1 VKRRIFVI
9 AAAAA
14 LATGLALP
22 PQLRAETALR
32 IATEGAYPPFNMK
45 DKSGKL
51 TGFDVDIAK
60 ALCAQIKAKC
70 TIVAQ
75 DWDGIIPGLLAK
87 KYDAI
92 VASMSITDE
101 RKKKVDFTAPY
112 YANYLQFVAK
122 KGMKLDISKAGLK
135 GKTIGAQ
142 RATISSQYLEKQYK
156 DVVRIK
162 VYGTQQAAWLDLQSG
177 RVDAVLSDIYP
188 AHDWIRK
195 NPAFTFVGKKIDI
208 GDKIGIAVRKDETAL
223 RDKLSKGIA
232 ALRANGTYQKIN
244 AKYFPFDIYK

>member
-1 VKRRIFVI
+1 MNRRIFVI

-14 LATGLALP
+14 VAAMLALS
-22 PQLRAETALR
+22 QQSRAEDTIR

-51 TGFDVDIAK
+51 TGFDVDIAM
-60 ALCAQIKAKC
+60 ALCAEIKAKC

-101 RKKKVDFTAPY
+101 RKQKVDFTAPY
-112 YANYLQFVAK
+112 YSNYLQFVAK

-142 RATISSQYLEKQYK
+142 RATVASQHLEKAYK

-188 AHDWIRK
+188 AHDWIQK
-195 NPAFTFVGKKIDI
+195 NPAFAFVGEKIDI
-208 GDKIGIAVRKDETAL
+208 DDKIGIAVRKDDAGL

-244 AKYFPFDIYK
+244 TKYFPFDIYQ

>member
-1 VKRRIFVI
+1 MKGRNFLAAGM
-9 AAAAA
+9 AAAMAF
-14 LATGLALP
+14 GLSGA
-22 PQLRAETALR
+22 QAAETIR

-60 ALCAQIKAKC
+60 ALCAQMKAEC

-92 VASMSITDE
+92 VASMSITAE
-101 RKKKVDFTAPY
+101 RQKKVAFTAPY
-112 YANYLQFVAK
+112 YKNYLRFVTRKGK
-122 KGMKLDISKAGLK
+122 KMETTMAGLK

-142 RATISSQYLEKQYK
+142 RATISSQYLEKTYK
-156 DVVRIK
+156 DAVRIK
-162 VYGTQQAAWLDLQSG
+162 VYGTQQKAWLDLKSG
-177 RVDAVLSDIYP
+177 RVDAVLADIYP
-188 AHDWIRK
+188 GHDWVSK
-195 NPAFTFVGKKIDI
+195 NPKFAFTGDKIDI
-208 GDKIGIAVRKDETAL
+208 DDNIGIAVRKDDTAL
-223 RDKLSKGIA
+223 KDKLSKAIA